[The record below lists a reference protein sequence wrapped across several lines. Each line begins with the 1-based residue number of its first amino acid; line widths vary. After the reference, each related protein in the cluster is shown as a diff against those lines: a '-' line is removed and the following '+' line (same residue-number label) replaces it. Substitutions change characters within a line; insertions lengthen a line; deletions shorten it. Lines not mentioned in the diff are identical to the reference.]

1 MVYAAE
7 YGCYCYRQVTAPLNE
22 SGYGPGPAHLVPW
35 GAKYLKQQPKRAGF
49 WLNDCSFI
57 RLRQEYPKHVEGFE
71 LIVTETH
78 DKQLIRL
85 MTLINELTRKYPEI
99 GFARRIVAIAAVE
112 ALTNVM
118 LFQFT
123 PTCIRSDNGSGMVA
137 KALRESL
144 TGLGTGNFYIE
155 PWSP

>member
-1 MVYAAE
+1 
-7 YGCYCYRQVTAPLNE
+7 
-22 SGYGPGPAHLVPW
+22 
-35 GAKYLKQQPKRAGF
+35 
-49 WLNDCSFI
+49 
-57 RLRQEYPKHVEGFE
+57 
-71 LIVTETH
+71 
-78 DKQLIRL
+78 

-99 GFARRIVAIAAVE
+99 GVARRIVAIAVVE

-123 PTCIRSDNGSGMVA
+123 PTCIRSDNGPEMIA
-137 KALRESL
+137 KALREWL